1 LRDIPIRSSGVIN
14 EGIDTHPRPEAFA
27 RWFVGSKIVDEA
39 GRPLVLY
46 HGTSKDADF
55 KSFKVPKNGAW
66 FATDPQEASTYASE
80 NDSAAYRW
88 DGLTPVRINTA
99 SRVLPVFVRAV
110 NPKHYDMLP
119 EELRFAQN
127 YKKAQATLFAQL
139 RAEGHDAITI
149 GQPEIAVV
157 VALGGPQQIKS
168 AIGNKTFDPD
178 KKGLNENIA
187 PSMWE
192 AVVNGDGHLSLLT
205 HPGTRRWR
213 KMKAK
218 SEPGTPDWFK
228 TWFTRPYLTNGPKGQ
243 QIKEGRDA
251 PLYHGTSAMLAADI
265 IRQDAITAGY
275 NEVRLA
281 NGDIVEGVS
290 LTRDP
295 RVALRFGPVVF
306 ELDQAK
312 LVRDGHRMV
321 PHDHWGTGSDELSG
335 DDATDTAPLR
345 TGIRYEAEEL
355 VVGSIEDLSRYIRSI
370 HFDASVLGEP
380 LGTAYGN
387 ACSIV
392 TEHPLSHE
400 VPQRWSRRRAPE
412 RYLNAIH
419 IAEAPIRATLYTN
432 PSYYGATVQ
441 ASNNIQEP
449 VVLLPTNKITVF
461 EPDLK
466 FDDPKYAEN
475 LKKIKAAIKK
485 GKQFPAILVRRLG
498 TKYQVVDGHHR
509 FKAYRDLKIKQI
521 PARIVLPQNITV
533 TDNPEQSVREAWSK
547 KYKNSINCDNPKGF
561 SQRAHCA
568 GRKIRS
574 HRSRR
579 HATSIN
585 EGRDAPL
592 FHGTGFP
599 NAVHILDDK
608 EIEARTLQFA
618 PNRDGLKGVSLSRS
632 MDVSKR
638 WGPVVFE
645 FDQAKLA
652 HRYRMNPI
660 DYWGQGREP
669 ELAGEARRHGRFAE
683 LEEFIDGPIRDPER
697 YLKAIHISVA
707 GAKRALGFGLMADD
721 IRRLMKHPLA
731 KPMP

>member
-1 LRDIPIRSSGVIN
+1 MRLEEMFEKVASDIAPLYVSRPVFGPERFNPIQSDWSDRITETSLTEAAAEIVEPRRLGDICTIKVGLPDADFWVIRRGSEAEVGRPVRTYGPEHIGIKVVRPDIMLPDYLFYLIQYLHSRKVFSQMARGTLRLVSIRTEDLRDIPIRSSGAVN
-14 EGIDTHPRPEAFA
+14 EG
-27 RWFVGSKIVDEA
+27 V
-39 GRPLVLY
+39 
-46 HGTSKDADF
+46 
-55 KSFKVPKNGAW
+55 
-66 FATDPQEASTYASE
+66 
-80 NDSAAYRW
+80 
-88 DGLTPVRINTA
+88 
-99 SRVLPVFVRAV
+99 
-110 NPKHYDMLP
+110 
-119 EELRFAQN
+119 
-127 YKKAQATLFAQL
+127 
-139 RAEGHDAITI
+139 
-149 GQPEIAVV
+149 
-157 VALGGPQQIKS
+157 
-168 AIGNKTFDPD
+168 
-178 KKGLNENIA
+178 A

-228 TWFTRPYLTNGPKGQ
+228 TWFSRPYLTNGPKGQ

-355 VVGSIEDLSRYIRSI
+355 VVGSIEDLSRYLRAI

-400 VPQRWSRRRAPE
+400 VPQRWSRHRPAK
-412 RYLNAIH
+412 L
-419 IAEAPIRATLYTN
+419 
-432 PSYYGATVQ
+432 
-441 ASNNIQEP
+441 
-449 VVLLPTNKITVF
+449 VL
-461 EPDLK
+461 
-466 FDDPKYAEN
+466 
-475 LKKIKAAIKK
+475 
-485 GKQFPAILVRRLG
+485 
-498 TKYQVVDGHHR
+498 H
-509 FKAYRDLKIKQI
+509 
-521 PARIVLPQNITV
+521 QNITV
-533 TDNPEQSVREAWSK
+533 IESPEQSVREAWSK

-579 HATSIN
+579 RTASIN

-599 NAVHILDDK
+599 NAVHILDNK

-618 PNRDGLKGVSLSRS
+618 PNRDGIKGVSLSRS

-697 YLKAIHISVA
+697 YLKAIHISIA
-707 GAKRALGFGLMADD
+707 GAKRAISFGLMADE
-721 IRRLMKHPLA
+721 IRTLLRHPLA

>member
-1 LRDIPIRSSGVIN
+1 MRLEEMFEKVASDIAPLYVSRPVFGPERFNPIQSDWSDRITETSLTEAAAEIVEPRSLGDICTIKVGLQDADFWVIRRGSEAEVGRPVRTYGPEHIGIKVVRPDIMLPDYLFYLIQYLHSRKVFSQMARGTLRLVSIRTEDLRDIPIRSSGAVN
-14 EGIDTHPRPEAFA
+14 EG
-27 RWFVGSKIVDEA
+27 V
-39 GRPLVLY
+39 
-46 HGTSKDADF
+46 
-55 KSFKVPKNGAW
+55 VP
-66 FATDPQEASTYASE
+66 S
-80 NDSAAYRW
+80 
-88 DGLTPVRINTA
+88 V
-99 SRVLPVFVRAV
+99 
-110 NPKHYDMLP
+110 
-119 EELRFAQN
+119 
-127 YKKAQATLFAQL
+127 
-139 RAEGHDAITI
+139 
-149 GQPEIAVV
+149 
-157 VALGGPQQIKS
+157 
-168 AIGNKTFDPD
+168 
-178 KKGLNENIA
+178 
-187 PSMWE
+187 WE

-228 TWFTRPYLTNGPKGQ
+228 TWFSRPYLTNGPKGQ

-265 IRQDAITAGY
+265 ISQDAITAGY

-312 LVRDGHRMV
+312 LVRDGHRMI

-355 VVGSIEDLSRYIRSI
+355 VVGSIEDLSRYLRAI

-412 RYLNAIH
+412 RYLKAIH
-419 IAEAPIRATLYTN
+419 IAEAPIRATLHTY

-441 ASNNIQEP
+441 APDNIKEP
-449 VVLLPTNKITVF
+449 IVLIPTNKITVF
-461 EPDLK
+461 EPDSK
-466 FDDPKYAEN
+466 FDDPKYAKN
-475 LKKIKAAIKK
+475 LDNIKAAINK
-485 GKQFPAILVRRLG
+485 GKQLPAILVRRVG
-498 TKYQVVDGHHR
+498 AKYQVVDGHHR
-509 FKAYRDLKIKQI
+509 FKAYRELKIKQI

-533 TDNPEQSVREAWSK
+533 IDSPEQSVREAWSK

-561 SQRAHCA
+561 SQRAHGA

-579 HATSIN
+579 RTASIN

-599 NAVHILDDK
+599 NAVHILDNK

-618 PNRDGLKGVSLSRS
+618 PNRDGIKGVSLSRS

-697 YLKAIHISVA
+697 YLKAIHISIA
-707 GAKRALGFGLMADD
+707 GAKRAISFGLMADE
-721 IRRLMKHPLA
+721 IRTLLRHPLA